1 MVSIGTLT
9 AFIVVSLGVIIL
21 RYRQPDLPRGF
32 KVPFFPVTPILSI
45 VACGYILAN
54 LHWYTWLVFALWVGV
69 FIVFYLL
76 YGRKHSVLGR
86 MLAGEDVDAE
96 EPMTR
101 GGSLMTVC
109 SSGTCRTRAG
119 VARWTSG
126 CSWRTHWGPRSA
138 WSPWCRASGRRRRWP
153 GSTPSTPQFAQQLG
167 KQAEAKARDYLV
179 DPSVDVPIDYHAVT
193 GRSVTSALLQAAQ
206 ECQASV
212 LVLGSSTDGAV
223 GRIVVGS
230 TTDKLLHS
238 SPVPLALSPRGYRST
253 AADGFSRVTCAFSD
267 GEESEKVVAHA
278 VAFAR
283 SLGTPAR
290 VASFGVRGATMYPP
304 EVGLSAED
312 SVLDSWR
319 EQASHAQSRLRIDE
333 VIDED
338 TETVIA
344 TGAGWG
350 ESMSSVDWEPNELL
364 VLGSSTLGP
373 IARVFLGSRA
383 TKLIRHSPV
392 PVLVVPR
399 GYERPVTD

>member
-1 MVSIGTLT
+1 MTVLVGYVPHKGGRGSLDLGLQLAHALGT
-9 AFIVVSLGVIIL
+9 SLGVVTVVP
-21 RYRQPDLPRGF
+21 RQWS
-32 KVPFFPVTPILSI
+32 TPS
-45 VACGYILAN
+45 LA
-54 LHWYTWLVFALWVGV
+54 
-69 FIVFYLL
+69 
-76 YGRKHSVLGR
+76 R
-86 MLAGEDVDAE
+86 VDAE
-96 EPMTR
+96 YAE
-101 GGSLMTVC
+101 
-109 SSGTCRTRAG
+109 
-119 VARWTSG
+119 
-126 CSWRTHWGPRSA
+126 
-138 WSPWCRASGRRRRWP
+138 
-153 GSTPSTPQFAQQLG
+153 FAVQLG
-167 KQAEAKARDYLV
+167 EQAEAKAREYLV

-238 SPVPLALSPRGYRST
+238 SPIPLALSPRGFRST

-267 GEESEKVVAHA
+267 GEESEKVVAQA
-278 VAFAR
+278 VTFAR
-283 SLGTPAR
+283 SLGTPTR
-290 VASFGVRGATMYPP
+290 VASFGVRGGTMYPP

-319 EQASHAQSRLRIDE
+319 EQASHAQSRLRVDE
-333 VIDED
+333 IIGED
-338 TETVIA
+338 TDTVIA

-350 ESMSSVDWEPNELL
+350 ESMSSVDWLPNELL

-399 GYERPVTD
+399 GYERAAV

>member
-1 MVSIGTLT
+1 MTVLVGYVPHKGGRGSLDLGLQLAHALGT
-9 AFIVVSLGVIIL
+9 SLGVVTVVP
-21 RYRQPDLPRGF
+21 RQ
-32 KVPFFPVTPILSI
+32 
-45 VACGYILAN
+45 
-54 LHWYTWLVFALWVGV
+54 W
-69 FIVFYLL
+69 
-76 YGRKHSVLGR
+76 
-86 MLAGEDVDAE
+86 
-96 EPMTR
+96 
-101 GGSLMTVC
+101 
-109 SSGTCRTRAG
+109 
-119 VARWTSG
+119 
-126 CSWRTHWGPRSA
+126 
-138 WSPWCRASGRRRRWP
+138 
-153 GSTPSTPQFAQQLG
+153 STPSLARVHAEYAEFAQQLG
-167 KQAEAKARDYLV
+167 TQAEAKAREYLV

-193 GRSVTSALLQAAQ
+193 GRSVTSALLQAAD

-238 SPVPLALSPRGYRST
+238 SPIPLALSPRGYRST

-278 VAFAR
+278 VSFAR

-319 EQASHAQSRLRIDE
+319 EQASHAQSRLRLDE
-333 VIDED
+333 VIDD
-338 TETVIA
+338 ATETVIA

-350 ESMSSVDWEPNELL
+350 ESMSSVDWKPNELL

-383 TKLIRHSPV
+383 TKLIRHAPV

-399 GYERPVTD
+399 GYERAAG

>member
-1 MVSIGTLT
+1 VTVLVGYVPHKGGRGSLDLGLQLAHALGT
-9 AFIVVSLGVIIL
+9 SLGVVTVVP
-21 RYRQPDLPRGF
+21 RQWS
-32 KVPFFPVTPILSI
+32 TPS
-45 VACGYILAN
+45 LA
-54 LHWYTWLVFALWVGV
+54 
-69 FIVFYLL
+69 
-76 YGRKHSVLGR
+76 R
-86 MLAGEDVDAE
+86 VDAE
-96 EPMTR
+96 YAE
-101 GGSLMTVC
+101 
-109 SSGTCRTRAG
+109 
-119 VARWTSG
+119 
-126 CSWRTHWGPRSA
+126 
-138 WSPWCRASGRRRRWP
+138 
-153 GSTPSTPQFAQQLG
+153 FAQQLG
-167 KQAEAKARDYLV
+167 TQAEAKAREYLV

-193 GRSVTSALLQAAQ
+193 GRSVTSALLQAAD

-238 SPVPLALSPRGYRST
+238 SPIPLALSPRGYRST

-278 VAFAR
+278 VSFAR

-319 EQASHAQSRLRIDE
+319 EQASHAQSRLRVDE
-333 VIDED
+333 VIDD
-338 TETVIA
+338 ATETVIA
-344 TGAGWG
+344 TGAGWE
-350 ESMSSVDWEPNELL
+350 ESMSSVDWETNELL

-399 GYERPVTD
+399 GYDRAVV

>member
-1 MVSIGTLT
+1 MTVLVGYVPHKGGRGSLDLGLQLAHALGTSLS
-9 AFIVVSLGVIIL
+9 VVTVVPRQWSTPSLA
-21 RYRQPDLPRGF
+21 R
-32 KVPFFPVTPILSI
+32 
-45 VACGYILAN
+45 
-54 LHWYTWLVFALWVGV
+54 
-69 FIVFYLL
+69 
-76 YGRKHSVLGR
+76 
-86 MLAGEDVDAE
+86 VDAE
-96 EPMTR
+96 YAE
-101 GGSLMTVC
+101 
-109 SSGTCRTRAG
+109 
-119 VARWTSG
+119 
-126 CSWRTHWGPRSA
+126 
-138 WSPWCRASGRRRRWP
+138 
-153 GSTPSTPQFAQQLG
+153 FAEQLG
-167 KQAEAKARDYLV
+167 KQAEAKAQDYLV
-179 DPSVDVPIDYHAVT
+179 DPSVDIPIDYHAVT
-193 GRSVTSALLQAAQ
+193 GRSVTSALLHAAD

-238 SPVPLALSPRGYRST
+238 SPIPLALSPRGFRST

-267 GEESEKVVAHA
+267 GEESEKVVAQA

-283 SLGTPAR
+283 SLGTPTR
-290 VASFGVRGATMYPP
+290 VASFGVRGGTMYPP

-319 EQASHAQSRLRIDE
+319 EQASHAQSRLRVEE
-333 VIDED
+333 VIAED

-350 ESMSSVDWEPNELL
+350 ESMSGVDWKPNELL

-399 GYERPVTD
+399 GYERAGV